1 MENIKI
7 VKFKKKDSIVSKE
20 LNNYNQNKI
29 EQYYEKMN
37 GFENQDKFDEK
48 LNKNTK
54 KINPPKEQIL
64 SQAFQFH
71 SQGNISE
78 AAKYYQYFIN
88 QGFEDY
94 RVFSNYG
101 VILVG
106 FGKLKE
112 AVFCYRKAIKLNP
125 DFADA
130 HFNLGNLMRNLG
142 KLKEAEISY
151 LKAIEINPN
160 FANAHSNLGNA
171 LRDLGNLHQAEVS
184 FRKAIE
190 INPNNA
196 IFHSN
201 LGGILKDFGKLK
213 EAELSCLKAIKIN
226 PNYAKAYFSISNLKY
241 SDKNKMWRDN
251 LFAKSMLTNKSR
263 QDHID
268 IYFARANVLHK
279 EKNYND
285 SSKYLELANKLK
297 LSIRP
302 SKPEI
307 ILNKSKS
314 LLSESEKIKTT
325 EKNNIKFPQ
334 SIFIV
339 GMFRSGS
346 TLLESILSMNNSVD
360 DLGEIP
366 ILEKSFLD
374 SKKINQSLSLAKNYW
389 TKIKELNKKSD
400 ITTNKN
406 LFNYQYTGIIAEE
419 IPNAK
424 IIHCFRNPL
433 DNILSIFRAHFAIGN
448 EYSSSLVDTA
458 KVYLDQE
465 AVMTEYKNRFR
476 SKIYDLNYDSLVSN
490 PQKEIKDLIT
500 WLGWK
505 WEDTYLSPHLNSR
518 SVLTRSNVQVR
529 YPINSKSIGSW
540 KNYKEMLK
548 PAMEIITKNDK
559 YSDLKY

>member
-1 MENIKI
+1 
-7 VKFKKKDSIVSKE
+7 
-20 LNNYNQNKI
+20 
-29 EQYYEKMN
+29 MN

-201 LGGILKDFGKLK
+201 LAGILKNFGKLK
-213 EAELSCLKAIKIN
+213 EAELSCLKAIEIN
-226 PNYAKAYFSISNLKY
+226 PNYARAYFSISNLKY
-241 SDKNKMWRDN
+241 SDKNKIWRDN
-251 LFAKSMLTNKSR
+251 LFSKSILTNKSR

-360 DLGEIP
+360 DLGETE
-366 ILEKSFLD
+366 ILEKSFLE

-458 KVYLDQE
+458 KVYIDQE
-465 AVMTEYKNRFR
+465 AVMTEYKKRFR
-476 SKIYDLNYDSLVSN
+476 SKIYDLNYDSIVSN
-490 PQKEIKDLIT
+490 PQKEIKDLIS

-548 PAMEIITKNDK
+548 PAIKIITQDNEYKTYK
-559 YSDLKY
+559 F

>member
-1 MENIKI
+1 
-7 VKFKKKDSIVSKE
+7 
-20 LNNYNQNKI
+20 
-29 EQYYEKMN
+29 MN
-37 GFENQDKFDEK
+37 GFENQDKIDEK

-101 VILVG
+101 VILVS

-130 HFNLGNLMRNLG
+130 HFNLGNLMRNIG

-151 LKAIEINPN
+151 L
-160 FANAHSNLGNA
+160 
-171 LRDLGNLHQAEVS
+171 
-184 FRKAIE
+184 KAIE

-213 EAELSCLKAIKIN
+213 EAELSCLKAIEIN
-226 PNYAKAYFSISNLKY
+226 PNYARAYFSISNLKY

-251 LFAKSMLTNKSR
+251 LFSKSILTNKSR

-307 ILNKSKS
+307 ILNKSKT

-366 ILEKSFLD
+366 ILEKSFLE

-465 AVMTEYKNRFR
+465 AVMTEYKKRFR

-490 PQKEIKDLIT
+490 PEKEIKDLIT

-505 WEDTYLSPHLNSR
+505 WEDRYLSPHLNSR

-540 KNYKEMLK
+540 KNYKKMLK
-548 PAMEIITKNDK
+548 PAIEIITKNDK

>member
-1 MENIKI
+1 MDN
-7 VKFKKKDSIVSKE
+7 KFILEQEKYLKVLKMKGFGEQYQSKKKS
-20 LNNYNQNKI
+20 N
-29 EQYYEKMN
+29 
-37 GFENQDKFDEK
+37 
-48 LNKNTK
+48 K
-54 KINPPKEQIL
+54 KIKPSKEQIIN
-64 SQAFQFH
+64 QAFKFH

-78 AAKYYQYFIN
+78 AIKYYQYFIN

-190 INPNNA
+190 INPNIA

-201 LGGILKDFGKLK
+201 LGGILKNFGKLK
-213 EAELSCLKAIKIN
+213 EAELSCLKAIEIN
-226 PNYAKAYFSISNLKY
+226 PNYARAYFSISNLKY

-251 LFAKSMLTNKSR
+251 LFSKSILTNKSR

-307 ILNKSKS
+307 ILNKSKT

-360 DLGEIP
+360 DLGEIT
-366 ILEKSFLD
+366 ILEKSFLE
-374 SKKINQSLSLAKNYW
+374 SKKIDQSLSLAKNYW

-433 DNILSIFRAHFAIGN
+433 DNILSIFRANFAMGN
-448 EYSSSLVDTA
+448 EYGSSLEDCT

-465 AVMTEYKNRFR
+465 EVMSKFKNKFR
-476 SKIYDLNYDSLVSN
+476 SKIYDLNYERLVSN
-490 PQKEIKDLIT
+490 PNEEIKSLIS
-500 WLGWK
+500 WLDWQ
-505 WEDTYLSPHLNSR
+505 WEDVYLSPHLNKR
-518 SVLTRSNVQVR
+518 SVSTASNVQVR
-529 YPINSKSIGSW
+529 SPINSKSIGGW
-540 KNYKEMLK
+540 KNYKDMLQ
-548 PAMEIITKNDK
+548 PSIQMLTQTKK
-559 YSDLKY
+559 YRDLL

>member
-1 MENIKI
+1 
-7 VKFKKKDSIVSKE
+7 
-20 LNNYNQNKI
+20 
-29 EQYYEKMN
+29 MN
-37 GFENQDKFDEK
+37 DFENQDKFHK
-48 LNKNTK
+48 KINKNTK

-101 VILVG
+101 VILMG
-106 FGKLKE
+106 FSKLKE

-125 DFADA
+125 DFAEA
-130 HFNLGNLMRNLG
+130 HFNLGNLMRKLG
-142 KLKEAEISY
+142 KLKEAKISY

-160 FANAHSNLGNA
+160 FANAHCNLGTL

-201 LGGILKDFGKLK
+201 LGGILKNFGKLK
-213 EAELSCLKAIKIN
+213 EAELSCLKAIEIN
-226 PNYAKAYFSISNLKY
+226 PNYARAYFSISNLKY

-251 LFAKSMLTNKSR
+251 LFSKSILTNKST

-285 SSKYLELANKLK
+285 SSKFLALANKLK
-297 LSIRP
+297 LTNRP

-307 ILNKSKS
+307 ILNKTKS
-314 LLSESEKIKTT
+314 LLSESDKIKNT
-325 EKNNIKFPQ
+325 EKNNTKFPQ

-339 GMFRSGS
+339 GMPRSGS

-360 DLGEIP
+360 DLGEVE
-366 ILEKSFLD
+366 ILEKSFLE

-389 TKIKELNKKSD
+389 TKIKELNKKF
-400 ITTNKN
+400 
-406 LFNYQYTGIIAEE
+406 L
-419 IPNAK
+419 
-424 IIHCFRNPL
+424 
-433 DNILSIFRAHFAIGN
+433 
-448 EYSSSLVDTA
+448 
-458 KVYLDQE
+458 
-465 AVMTEYKNRFR
+465 
-476 SKIYDLNYDSLVSN
+476 
-490 PQKEIKDLIT
+490 QK
-500 WLGWK
+500 
-505 WEDTYLSPHLNSR
+505 
-518 SVLTRSNVQVR
+518 
-529 YPINSKSIGSW
+529 
-540 KNYKEMLK
+540 
-548 PAMEIITKNDK
+548 
-559 YSDLKY
+559 